1 MNTRWTWTG
10 IALFGLAATWVTL
23 AAAPFDAAI
32 AQEKPATE
40 APQDPAA
47 QMEAWRTLSQPGEQH
62 KHLEHFVGDWDVTMK
77 VYMTGPGSGAME
89 SKGTASVKWVL
100 GGRYLLEEYEGS
112 MMGMPYNGM
121 GMTGYDK
128 GKNLYVTTWASTVDT
143 QLLVLSGSRNPA
155 TGVFDYYGE
164 MDEPMMNVF
173 GRTIRNEVRVLDE
186 NTHVVGVYDLHAGP
200 DYKVVEIEYKRKK

>member
-1 MNTRWTWTG
+1 MNTRSTWTG
-10 IALFGLAATWVTL
+10 IVLFGLAAACVAL
-23 AAAPFDAAI
+23 ATAPFDVAI
-32 AQEKPATE
+32 AQDSAPPE

-47 QMEAWRTLSQPGEQH
+47 QMEAWRTLSRPGEQH
-62 KHLEHFVGDWDVTMK
+62 KYLEHFVGDWDVTMK
-77 VYMTGPGSGAME
+77 VYMAGPGSGAME

-100 GGRYLLEEYEGS
+100 GGRYLLEEYQGS
-112 MMGMPYNGM
+112 MMGMPYDGM

-143 QLLVLSGSRNPA
+143 QLLVLSGSRNPV

-173 GRTIRNEVRVLDE
+173 GRTIRNEVRILDE
-186 NTHVVGVYDLHAGP
+186 NTHVVGIYDLHAGP
-200 DYKVVEIEYKRKK
+200 DHKVVEIEYKRKK